1 MRAAATLLIHILT
14 ARTSLRFPRKRKAR
28 KSVVTRTLRSL
39 SLSLSLTLALYPS
52 LAPALAP
59 VFPSLYFLFLSL
71 CFSPVTLFAL
81 CLFFSCSHTY
91 AHTFSLSFQTCQLL
105 GLEAV
110 PVPGQGPAGIGVQFQ
125 CMCTVRV
132 RLRLTERRGRKETGG
147 AGGGLLWS
155 KDT

>member
-39 SLSLSLTLALYPS
+39 SLSLAHSRSLSVSRSRSCSRLPFALFFIS
-52 LAPALAP
+52 I
-59 VFPSLYFLFLSL
+59 SLFLSCHSVCPL
-71 CFSPVTLFAL
+71 FVLSLFSHIRTHFLSLFPDVP
-81 CLFFSCSHTY
+81 
-91 AHTFSLSFQTCQLL
+91 TF
-105 GLEAV
+105 
-110 PVPGQGPAGIGVQFQ
+110 GVRGGA
-125 CMCTVRV
+125 CARTRTRGHRRPISMYVHMCV